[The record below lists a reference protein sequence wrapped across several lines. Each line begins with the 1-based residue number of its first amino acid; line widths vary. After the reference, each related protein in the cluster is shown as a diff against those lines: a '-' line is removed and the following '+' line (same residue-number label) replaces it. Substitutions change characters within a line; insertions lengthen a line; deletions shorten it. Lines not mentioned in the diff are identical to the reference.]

1 MEGDIITMQEIF
13 AFRQTGVGGDGAVQG
28 HYCATGVRPK
38 FIDRLRTHGV
48 SLPDTLF
55 DPTRQYA

>member
-13 AFRQTGVGGDGAVQG
+13 VFRQTGVDAEGRVQG
-28 HYCATGVRPK
+28 HYCATGVRPR
-38 FIDRLRTHGV
+38 FVERLRAHGV
-48 SLPDTLF
+48 TIPDTLF